1 VSSHPPISPRIGAV
15 VRSPRRE
22 VRGCRR
28 CSGSLPAAV
37 RAMGENE
44 SAERFMHRRNCSRRG
59 GRSGGPI
66 SVPGAGAGRRPGEG
80 GLMALTGR
88 AGKSCLGPSCSFPGS
103 DTPHRLPLQCL
114 LRQLVVGRS
123 TSQFWAWDPNP
134 WPSASLAVEVSRI
147 LRVPRW
153 KRAAHD
159 SCSLSGPRYFPTGPG
174 ASSRDPLG
182 CPSVSPR
189 SFRACLAT
197 KKSPGSH
204 TVSAFLRTRF
214 TPMSNACT
222 ARWASL
228 AGSRS
233 LGVSLANTCTWRR
246 PWARLRSSK
255 SLASTS
261 GATLEVLEQ
270 AREIRAKL
278 VEPGV

>member
-37 RAMGENE
+37 RAMAKTNPLNG
-44 SAERFMHRRNCSRRG
+44 SCTG
-59 GRSGGPI
+59 GTAPGVEDGLVGPI

-88 AGKSCLGPSCSFPGS
+88 AGKSCLGPSRSLPGS